1 MKVLSILHSESSRG
15 WGGQEVRTLKEMIAL
30 RALGHHIELVCP
42 PDAVLG
48 TRARAEGF
56 AVHHARIR
64 SGFDVRSMFQ
74 IRSILVR
81 GRFDILNT
89 HSGHDSL
96 VAGMAG
102 RLAGTPL
109 IVRTRHLALPIT
121 SLATY
126 NRFPHRVVAVSRYVR
141 DYLISA
147 GVHEGRVE
155 TIYDGI
161 VKPEPLAH
169 TTLRD
174 ELGLGPDAVIAGIV
188 AILRGKKGHDELIA
202 AVRPLMNE
210 RPHLHVVI
218 VGDGAEFGRLQAMI
232 AGLGLAHR
240 IHMLGF
246 RKDVNNI
253 LRSCDLFVLPTHQE
267 ALGQAFIEAMAVGL
281 PVIGTR
287 VDGVPELIDDGV
299 NGLLVPAKDVE
310 ALRDAIARLVD
321 DATLRQR
328 FGAAGLV
335 KTDGQFTVENMA
347 NETVDFYRRGLE
359 AQRLSPARWRG
370 AAT

>member
-1 MKVLSILHSESSRG
+1 MKALSILHSESSRG

-42 PDAVLG
+42 VDAVLG
-48 TRARAEGF
+48 ERSRSEGF
-56 AVHHARIR
+56 PVHHARIR
-64 SGFDVRSMFQ
+64 SGADVRSMLQ
-74 IRSILVR
+74 IRAILAR
-81 GRFDILNT
+81 GQFDILNT

-102 RLAGTPL
+102 RLARTPL

-126 NRFPHRVVAVSRYVR
+126 NLFPHRVVAVSRYVR
-141 DYLISA
+141 DYLVSA
-147 GVHEGRVE
+147 GVKEGRVGM
-155 TIYDGI
+155 IYDGI

-174 ELGLGPDAVIAGIV
+174 ELGLGPDATIAGIV

-202 AVRPLMNE
+202 AVGPLMIG

-218 VGDGAEFGRLQAMI
+218 VGDGAEFGRLQTLI
-232 AGLGLAHR
+232 AELGLAHR

-246 RKDVNNI
+246 RKDVYNV
-253 LRSCDLFVLPTHQE
+253 LRGCDLFVLPTHQE
-267 ALGQAFIEAMAVGL
+267 ALGQAFIEAMAIGL

-287 VDGVPELIDDGV
+287 VDGVPELIEDGV
-299 NGLLVPAKDVE
+299 NGLLVPPKDIE
-310 ALRDAIARLVD
+310 ALRGAIARLVD
-321 DATLRQR
+321 DAPLRAR
-328 FGAAGLV
+328 FGAAGLI
-335 KTDGQFTVENMA
+335 KTDGHFTIENMA
-347 NETVDFYRRGLE
+347 NETVEFYRRGLD
-359 AQRLSPARWRG
+359 ARRTLAGRWRR